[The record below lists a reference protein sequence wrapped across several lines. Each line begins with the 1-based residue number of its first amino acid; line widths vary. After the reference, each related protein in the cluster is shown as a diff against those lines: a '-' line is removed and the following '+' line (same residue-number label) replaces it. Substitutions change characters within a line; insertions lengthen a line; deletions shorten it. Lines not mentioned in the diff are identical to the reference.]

1 MMCSP
6 LTAGNLPQRPLC
18 RSAWEG
24 PSEHR
29 SGTLT
34 PLHSSAA
41 RSPDKYSTKYEQP
54 IFSCYS
60 DLFPKTLE
68 CIFCQ
73 LLYAYPQG
81 SGTYRALL
89 TVSGVFFLMSEFTH
103 S

>member
-6 LTAGNLPQRPLC
+6 LTVGNLPHRPLRC
-18 RSAWEG
+18 SVWEAL
-24 PSEHR
+24 SEHR
-29 SGTLT
+29 LETLT
-34 PLHSSAA
+34 PLHSSGA
-41 RSPDKYSTKYEQP
+41 RRPDKYSTKYEQP

-81 SGTYRALL
+81 QGPTGLY
-89 TVSGVFFLMSEFTH
+89 
-103 S
+103 